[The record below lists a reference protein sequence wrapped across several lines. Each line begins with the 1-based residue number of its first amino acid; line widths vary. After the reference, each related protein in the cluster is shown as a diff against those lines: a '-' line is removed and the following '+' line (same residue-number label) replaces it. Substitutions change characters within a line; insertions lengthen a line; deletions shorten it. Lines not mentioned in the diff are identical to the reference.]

1 MLCVY
6 VFGLVFDCSRW
17 RSAKPVVV
25 NNYDNYTIG
34 TSILTKIIA
43 LIMKGPR
50 RRQARRGEGE
60 DRGVIVIV
68 CNNDTSNH
76 DSDNDTNAP

>member
-1 MLCVY
+1 
-6 VFGLVFDCSRW
+6 
-17 RSAKPVVV
+17 
-25 NNYDNYTIG
+25 
-34 TSILTKIIA
+34 
-43 LIMKGPR
+43 MKGPR